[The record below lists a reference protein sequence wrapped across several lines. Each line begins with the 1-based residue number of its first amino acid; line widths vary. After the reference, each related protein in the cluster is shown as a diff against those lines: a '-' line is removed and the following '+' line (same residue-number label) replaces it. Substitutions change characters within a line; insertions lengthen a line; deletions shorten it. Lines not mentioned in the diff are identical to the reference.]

1 MRYKIKEHVNEG
13 YKVEKKNERYH
24 IFEIATNQYIMD
36 YASSKEAKNVTRQ
49 YKLGAGFNGWTPPFI
64 TGAPGVVSYSVDID
78 DDEEEYLDVD

>member
-1 MRYKIKEHVNEG
+1 MRYRIKEHVNEG

-24 IFEIATNQYIMD
+24 IFEIATKQYIMD

-64 TGAPGVVSYSVDID
+64 TGAPGAVVNYSNADID
-78 DDEEEYLDVD
+78 DEYLDVD